1 MHFKPFQG
9 QISSQVNIM
18 NVNAEQGLNR
28 PAGGSGLDHRV
39 PPLRASKQAELC
51 VSRDINKMHMAKGVY
66 TIVGSEPK
74 RPVEKFLFLRQNDE
88 DLS

>member
-1 MHFKPFQG
+1 
-9 QISSQVNIM
+9 M

-39 PPLRASKQAELC
+39 HAVNKPSEHAQELC
-51 VSRDINKMHMAKGVY
+51 ISRDVNKMHKGACP
-66 TIVGSEPK
+66 IWFRGK
-74 RPVEKFLFLRQNDE
+74 RPIEKFLFLRQNDE